1 MGAYGRSMTSTD
13 STGPVPGTTAV
24 SDTGPVR
31 GTTTAVPGTGPGT
44 KTTSVAG
51 DGGAPRGGQ
60 DGGDRRRWIA
70 LAIVMT
76 AAFMDLVDVTIVNI
90 AIPSIQRDEGA
101 SVSQIQWI
109 TAGYALAFAAGL
121 ITGGRLGDIHGR
133 KRLFL
138 LGIGGFTV
146 ASALC
151 GFAANPEMLVA
162 SRILQGAMAA
172 LMVPQVLSIVHAT
185 FPAHERGKVFGL
197 FGAIVGLGAVS
208 GPLLGALLTEWNL
221 FGLGWRPIFLINL
234 PVGIA
239 GLILGRRFITESRA
253 PKALRLD
260 LAGVALVVLALL
272 MLLYPLTRG
281 HELDWPLW
289 GHFSM
294 AGSLVVFGAL
304 VAYERRKAAR
314 DGSPLIELSLFKVKS
329 FAAGI
334 AVQTVFGVALG
345 IFFLVWTFYMQFGL
359 GWSALRAGL
368 TGIPFSVAVSVAA
381 GLSVQQLV
389 PRFGRKVLQAGALVM
404 AAGVL
409 LYIWEA
415 DRYGMSISSWQM
427 ALPLTVMGVGMGLIV
442 APLTDAIL
450 SEVPREHSGS
460 ASGLL
465 STVQQM
471 GNALGLGLV
480 SVVFFGV
487 MDDRLAPSE
496 TGPAF
501 ADAFQYALGWVAAVL
516 AAIFLLMFALP
527 KRPAQHL
534 EGAGAEE
541 DAAGAEQET
550 ARAEQET
557 AAAAGEAAAGKAAAM
572 SAGGAGAEDTGERAP
587 ELVR

>member
-1 MGAYGRSMTSTD
+1 MTSTD
-13 STGPVPGTTAV
+13 VDTDARSVP
-24 SDTGPVR
+24 
-31 GTTTAVPGTGPGT
+31 
-44 KTTSVAG
+44 
-51 DGGAPRGGQ
+51 
-60 DGGDRRRWIA
+60 DRTRWLA

-90 AIPSIQRDEGA
+90 AIPSIERDAGA
-101 SVSQIQWI
+101 SFSQIQWI

-138 LGIGGFTV
+138 FGVAGFTL

-151 GFAANPEMLVA
+151 GFAANPGMLVA
-162 SRILQGAMAA
+162 SRILQGGMAA
-172 LMVPQVLSIVHAT
+172 MMVPQVLSIVHAT

-221 FGLGWRPIFLINL
+221 FGLEWRPIFLINL

-239 GLILGRRFITESRA
+239 ALLLGRRYISESKA
-253 PKALRLD
+253 PHALKLD
-260 LAGVALVVLALL
+260 LVGVALVTLGLL

-281 HELDWPLW
+281 RELGWPLW
-289 GHFSM
+289 GYLSM

-314 DGSPLIELSLFKVKS
+314 DGSPLIEPSLFKVKS

-345 IFFLVWTFYMQFGL
+345 VFFLVWTLYMQIGL
-359 GWSALRAGL
+359 GWTPLHAGL
-368 TGIPFSVAVSVAA
+368 TGVPFSIAVSVAA
-381 GLSVQQLV
+381 GLSVQKLV

-404 AAGVL
+404 GLGVL
-409 LYIWEA
+409 LYVWES
-415 DRYGMSISSWQM
+415 DRYGLAIASWQM
-427 ALPLTVMGVGMGLIV
+427 ALPLVVMGLGMGLIV
-442 APLTDAIL
+442 APLTDAVL
-450 SEVPREHSGS
+450 SEVPREHAGS
-460 ASGLL
+460 ASGLIN
-465 STVQQM
+465 TVQQM

-487 MDDRLAPSE
+487 IGDRLTSAQV
-496 TGPAF
+496 GPAF
-501 ADAFQYALGWVAAVL
+501 AHAFRHALLWVAAVM
-516 AAIFLLMFALP
+516 AVMFLLMWALP

-534 EGAGAEE
+534 EGGDGADEPLPAPE
-541 DAAGAEQET
+541 AE
-550 ARAEQET
+550 
-557 AAAAGEAAAGKAAAM
+557 
-572 SAGGAGAEDTGERAP
+572 P
-587 ELVR
+587 ELVH